1 MSEKPWAGRF
11 NLPTD
16 IFVEEFNASIY
27 FDKRL
32 YKFDIKGSIAHAV
45 MLSRQGIIAESE
57 ARAIVSGLEQVLD
70 EIEKGEFHFDIG
82 DEDIHMAVE
91 KRLTEIAGPVG
102 GKLHTARSRNDQVA
116 VDVRM
121 YVMYEA
127 ETVKAYLINLIRV
140 LVDKAVNN
148 IGIVMPGFTH
158 LQQGQ
163 PILFSH
169 YLMAYFQMFKRDFQ
183 RINDLMIRANYCPLG
198 AGALAGTT
206 FPIDRNYTANTL
218 GFYGPTENSIDSV
231 SDRDFII
238 EFLSAASICMMHLS
252 RLSEEII
259 LFSNPDINFVTL
271 TDDYCTGS
279 SIMPQKKNPDIPE
292 LIRGKTGRVY
302 GSLMTMLTIMKGL
315 PLAYNKD
322 MQEDKELAFDAMDTV
337 KGCIRLFAGMLGTM
351 KFREER
357 MAASAKEGFTN
368 ATDAADYLVNH
379 GVAFRDAHGI
389 VGRLVLL
396 CIERG
401 IGLDDLPLSEYKKIS
416 DVFEEDIYDAI
427 SLKTCVNK
435 RVTQGAPGH
444 GAMEKTIGIYREY
457 LDGMG
462 NGKKDK
468 E

>member
-16 IFVEEFNASIY
+16 KFVEEFNASIY

-32 YKFDIKGSIAHAV
+32 YKFDIKGSIAHAT

-57 ARAIVSGLEQVLD
+57 ARAIVAGLEQVLD

-91 KRLTEIAGPVG
+91 KRLTEIVGPVG

-121 YVMYEA
+121 YIMYEA

-140 LVDKAVNN
+140 LVDKAINH
-148 IGIVMPGFTH
+148 IGVVMPGFTH
-158 LQQGQ
+158 LQTGQ

-183 RINDLMIRANYCPLG
+183 RIND
-198 AGALAGTT
+198 
-206 FPIDRNYTANTL
+206 
-218 GFYGPTENSIDSV
+218 ENSIDSV
-231 SDRDFII
+231 SDRDFVI
-238 EFLSAASICMMHLS
+238 EFLSAASITMMHLS
-252 RLSEEII
+252 RFSEEII
-259 LFSNPDINFVTL
+259 LFSNPDVNFITL

-302 GSLMTMLTIMKGL
+302 GSLVTMLTIMKGL

-322 MQEDKELAFDAMDTV
+322 MQEDKEPLFDAVDTLLASLKV
-337 KGCIRLFAGMLGTM
+337 FAPMIEKMNVNVDKMRQSAGKGYST
-351 KFREER
+351 
-357 MAASAKEGFTN
+357 
-368 ATDAADYLVNH
+368 ATDLADYLVRK
-379 GVAFRDAHGI
+379 GIPFREAHHI
-389 VGRLVLL
+389 VGKTVAYAIDNNKNLEDLSINEMQMFSKF
-396 CIERG
+396 IENDVYNYITLDASVNSRNSYG
-401 IGLDDLPLSEYKKIS
+401 GTSAESVMTQVKLAKSFLDDNL
-416 DVFEEDIYDAI
+416 
-427 SLKTCVNK
+427 
-435 RVTQGAPGH
+435 
-444 GAMEKTIGIYREY
+444 
-457 LDGMG
+457 
-462 NGKKDK
+462 
-468 E
+468 

>member
-16 IFVEEFNASIY
+16 KFVEEFNASIY

-32 YKFDIKGSIAHAV
+32 YKFDIKGSIAHAT
-45 MLSRQGIIAESE
+45 MLSRQGIISESE
-57 ARAIVSGLEQVLD
+57 ARAIVAGLEQVLE
-70 EIEKGEFHFDIG
+70 EIESGKFKFKIG

-91 KRLTEIAGPVG
+91 KRLTEIVGPVG

-121 YVMYEA
+121 YIMYEA

-140 LVDKAVNN
+140 LVDKAINN
-148 IGIVMPGFTH
+148 IGVIMPGFTH
-158 LQQGQ
+158 LQTGQ

-183 RINDLMIRANYCPLG
+183 RISDLMIRANYCPLG

-206 FPIDRNYTANTL
+206 FPIDRNYTATTL

-231 SDRDFII
+231 SDRDFVI

-252 RLSEEII
+252 RFSEEII
-259 LFSNPDINFVTL
+259 LFSNPDVNFITL

-302 GSLMTMLTIMKGL
+302 GSLVTMLTIMKGL

-322 MQEDKELAFDAMDTV
+322 MQEDKEPLFDSINTI
-337 KGCIRLFAGMLGTM
+337 KNSLFILPLVIKTM
-351 KFREER
+351 KINKDNMFN
-357 MAASAKEGFTN
+357 ALKQGFID
-368 ATDAADYLVNH
+368 ATDIADYLVKKNLP
-379 GVAFRDAHGI
+379 FRDAHKVSGSI
-389 VGRLVLL
+389 VSY
-396 CIERG
+396 CIKENKT
-401 IGLDDLPLSEYKKIS
+401 ISNLTTDEFKMFSPL
-416 DVFEEDIYDAI
+416 FEDDIYEAI
-427 SLKTCVNK
+427 DFKNSINAKKVIGSPSIEAMKKVIEINKNWLKDNEV
-435 RVTQGAPGH
+435 
-444 GAMEKTIGIYREY
+444 
-457 LDGMG
+457 
-462 NGKKDK
+462 
-468 E
+468 

>member
-279 SIMPQKKNPDIPE
+279 SIMPQKKNPDMAE
-292 LIRGKTGRVY
+292 LIRGKSGRVY
-302 GSLMTMLTIMKGL
+302 GNLFGLLTVMKSL

-322 MQEDKELAFDAMDTV
+322 LQEDKEGMFDTAETILTSLDVMS
-337 KGCIRLFAGMLGTM
+337 GMLATM
-351 KFREER
+351 TVNTSV
-357 MAASAKEGFTN
+357 MAESTEKDFSN
-368 ATDAADYLVNH
+368 ATELADYLAAK
-379 GVAFRDAHGI
+379 GLPFRKAHEI
-389 VGRLVLL
+389 VGEMVLECSKAGHYL
-396 CIERG
+396 QDVPLTRYQEVSELIE
-401 IGLDDLPLSEYKKIS
+401 
-416 DVFEEDIYDAI
+416 VDIYDTLNSRTAVARRTSFGGTGFDQVKMQIDLAKETLKNESSI
-427 SLKTCVNK
+427 SSN
-435 RVTQGAPGH
+435 
-444 GAMEKTIGIYREY
+444 
-457 LDGMG
+457 
-462 NGKKDK
+462 
-468 E
+468 